1 MAESFSIKLQA
12 LKKRLW
18 QICFPVESHRSGKTF
33 LTPVTFQ
40 KVFVQI
46 FRATI
51 LLSIFDK
58 VHLKISRK
66 ISLLYPFY
74 IKYQIHSRY
83 GHPKVYCKK
92 TFLKLMQNLQ
102 KSTVAGLKLI
112 FRLSFMLKTRAKS
125 LQVKKLQRRYFPVNI
140 AQIFKGTPFT
150 QNISKQMLLSL

>member
-92 TFLKLMQNLQ
+92 SVFKTFAKLTEKYRCRIKIN
-102 KSTVAGLKLI
+102 
-112 FRLSFMLKTRAKS
+112 F
-125 LQVKKLQRRYFPVNI
+125 
-140 AQIFKGTPFT
+140 
-150 QNISKQMLLSL
+150 